1 MYAWNV
7 LKYVRKVKYVVKVLK
22 YVGKVLKYVGTAAL
36 GRPPGAARQLVQAN

>member
-7 LKYVRKVKYVVKVLK
+7 LKYVRKVK